1 MFQKFPVLLAATV
14 VLFASAC
21 KKTVEEELPD
31 LPAPTLTAISSSS
44 GAAGDK
50 VTITGTN
57 FTNASAVT
65 FGGVAAASFSVKDAA
80 TIEAVATLI
89 RFVTGNVITV
99 DGGRT
104 L

>member
-1 MFQKFPVLLAATV
+1 MLFRSFVPNLPNEFYEGV
-14 VLFASAC
+14 VKGTPL
-21 KKTVEEELPD
+21 KRVPDVED
-31 LPAPTLTAISSSS
+31 
-44 GAAGDK
+44 
-50 VTITGTN
+50 V
-57 FTNASAVT
+57 
-65 FGGVAAASFSVKDAA
+65 AA